1 MSELKDYSILD
12 IEAIDDERLEKC
24 KSGKIQET
32 RVYIKSEADKV
43 IAGLN
48 DEIHNLKRALINAR
62 HEVAK
67 ARGKKSSTKKYIA
80 KYSMRQND

>member
-12 IEAIDDERLEKC
+12 IEAIDDERLEKSE
-24 KSGKIQET
+24 SGKIQET
-32 RVYIKSEADKV
+32 RVYIKSEADAV
-43 IAGLN
+43 IARLN

-67 ARGKKSSTKKYIA
+67 ARGKNLQLKNT
-80 KYSMRQND
+80 